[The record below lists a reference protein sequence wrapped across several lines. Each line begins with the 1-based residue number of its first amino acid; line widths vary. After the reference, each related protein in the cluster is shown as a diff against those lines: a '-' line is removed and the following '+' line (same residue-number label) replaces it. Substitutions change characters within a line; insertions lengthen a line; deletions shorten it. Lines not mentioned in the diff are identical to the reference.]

1 METSVDQLSEFGKI
15 AVFLILGILFVLI
28 AYGIS
33 HLLSKNKP
41 SPGKL
46 STYECGEEPEGSA
59 RIQFNS
65 RFYIIALVFL
75 LFDVEIVFLF
85 PWSNVFAQGAIME
98 DLPVWGWFSFTEM
111 SIFVFV
117 LLVGLVYVWTKGD
130 LAWIRSRQVVPSTD
144 SKVPAALYA
153 AINTEKYVVR
163 PFALPAEKEKTAPA
177 AAAARKPAFK
187 PRILRKSS

>member
-15 AVFLILGILFVLI
+15 AVFLILGTLFVLI

-33 HLLSKNKP
+33 YLLSKSKP

-85 PWSNVFAQGAIME
+85 PWSSVFAQGAIIE
-98 DLPVWGWFSFTEM
+98 GLPVWGWFSFTEM

-130 LAWIRSRQVVPSTD
+130 LAWIRSRQTVPSTD

-163 PFALPAEKEKTAPA
+163 PFALPAENEKIAPA
-177 AAAARKPAFK
+177 AGAARKPAFK